1 MKDTNRSL
9 LIAMLACLAM
19 GLFAKSTEMDKGR
32 SWVTQVFLMATFG
45 LSAWGFWVGLR
56 GARQQRSAWS
66 WLAPAV
72 NALVSIT
79 MLLFWGLL
87 QMAVDDFSE

>member
-19 GLFAKSTEMDKGR
+19 GFFAKSPQFAGSR
-32 SWVTQVFLMATFG
+32 SWITDVLLFATFG

-56 GARQQRSAWS
+56 GARQQRTAWS
-66 WLAPAV
+66 WLAPAI
-72 NALVSIT
+72 NALIFIA
-79 MLLFWGLL
+79 MALFWGAFL
-87 QMAVDDFSE
+87 MALEDFQ